1 MKYKCN
7 GKVISETEA
16 KLVEEKNR
24 KIWDGFWS
32 IPRDKRTDSDW
43 MTLMGIQFCFS
54 ENLFA
59 KEA

>member
-1 MKYKCN
+1 MNYKCN
-7 GKVISETEA
+7 GKVISGSEA
-16 KLVEEKNR
+16 KKVEKKNR
-24 KIWDGFWS
+24 KIWDSFWS
-32 IPRDKRTDSDW
+32 IPREKRTERDW